1 MFFQSLAVGVSQ
13 NPEPFTSVRRSHIV
27 CSEHTPS
34 RIKPCFGQRRED
46 FAEVS
51 RIKQTWHV
59 LQERV
64 SRSNIANTL
73 DRLRPLVPFVFF
85 ASALSRNAKWRTRK
99 ACCKYVDKALVF
111 FSGTG
116 LNEVVNVSED
126 WCFIK
131 EAVFDPL
138 REDFLAVFIEFN
150 VADCVP
156 A

>member
-1 MFFQSLAVGVSQ
+1 MRG
-13 NPEPFTSVRRSHIV
+13 THIV

-34 RIKPCFGQRRED
+34 RIEPCFGQRRED

-51 RIKQTWHV
+51 RIKQTWDV

-64 SRSNIANTL
+64 SGSNIANTL
-73 DRLRPLVPFVFF
+73 DRLRPLVPFVVLSFF
-85 ASALSRNAKWRTRK
+85 LACNREWLAGKPCRNH
-99 ACCKYVDKALVF
+99 VDKALVLF
-111 FSGTG
+111 RGTG
-116 LNEVVNVSED
+116 LDEMVNVSED
-126 WCFIK
+126 WGFVE